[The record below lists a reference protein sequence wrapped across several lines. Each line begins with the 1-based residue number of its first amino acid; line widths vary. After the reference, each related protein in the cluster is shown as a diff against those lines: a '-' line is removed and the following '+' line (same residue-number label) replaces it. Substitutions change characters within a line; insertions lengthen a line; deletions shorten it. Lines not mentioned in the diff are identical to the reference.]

1 MVEKEFTDS
10 RGSFHLCVL
19 PSLSAKRVPAYIKAA
34 VGCIHNSVFILT
46 QVKWLPQ
53 MATHTII
60 KASEWQTYAHK
71 GTASFD
77 GMQS

>member
-1 MVEKEFTDS
+1 MVDKESTNS
-10 RGSFHLCVL
+10 CSSFHLCVR
-19 PSLSAKRVPAYIKAA
+19 PSLNAKRVPAYIKAA
-34 VGCIHNSVFILT
+34 VGCIHNSAFILT

-60 KASEWQTYAHK
+60 KASKWQTCAHK

-77 GMQS
+77 GIQS